1 MGIAHPTFTMYG
13 VLVGIAHPM
22 KMRKSYYHFMEMRS
36 KSRQNACQVTATILY
51 SLLHLFTSKPKGDH
65 IMQTVNPD
73 GQFNNYAVEPQI
85 YYAEYPNSE
94 QQKRYAL
101 QGAISALFV
110 TALFPI
116 AFGIS

>member
-1 MGIAHPTFTMYG
+1 
-13 VLVGIAHPM
+13 
-22 KMRKSYYHFMEMRS
+22 
-36 KSRQNACQVTATILY
+36 
-51 SLLHLFTSKPKGDH
+51 
-65 IMQTVNPD
+65 MQTVNPD